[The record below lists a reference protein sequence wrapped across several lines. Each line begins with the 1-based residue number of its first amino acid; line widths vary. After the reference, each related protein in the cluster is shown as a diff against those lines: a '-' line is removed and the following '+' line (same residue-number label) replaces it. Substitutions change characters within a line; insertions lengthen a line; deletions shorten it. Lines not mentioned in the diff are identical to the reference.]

1 MEGVLFDA
9 EYLPILAETIGKG
22 DRIWE
27 ITKKG
32 IAGEIDWEQGLRT
45 RVEELRGIPFEECK
59 KIADS
64 LPIMPGARE
73 LCRTLKN
80 AGWKLLAVSGG
91 FTIMTER
98 LKKEL
103 DLDFVYSNELLFN
116 DGKLD
121 GVKIS
126 VGADKAKPA
135 SIKISE
141 WNENSENVVVTV
153 DGANDV
159 KLFDICGLGI
169 AYRAQDNV
177 RALADAMIS
186 EKNLMHVITVIEDH
200 YGISFDS
207 NKQ

>member
-103 DLDFVYSNELLFN
+103 DLDF
-116 DGKLD
+116 
-121 GVKIS
+121 IS
-126 VGADKAKPA
+126 TG
-135 SIKISE
+135 
-141 WNENSENVVVTV
+141 
-153 DGANDV
+153 
-159 KLFDICGLGI
+159 
-169 AYRAQDNV
+169 
-177 RALADAMIS
+177 
-186 EKNLMHVITVIEDH
+186 
-200 YGISFDS
+200 
-207 NKQ
+207 

>member
-45 RVEELRGIPFEECK
+45 RVDELRGIPFEECK

-64 LPIMPGARE
+64 LPIMPGARD

-121 GVKIS
+121 G
-126 VGADKAKPA
+126 
-135 SIKISE
+135 
-141 WNENSENVVVTV
+141 
-153 DGANDV
+153 
-159 KLFDICGLGI
+159 
-169 AYRAQDNV
+169 
-177 RALADAMIS
+177 AL
-186 EKNLMHVITVIEDH
+186 LTT
-200 YGISFDS
+200 
-207 NKQ
+207 